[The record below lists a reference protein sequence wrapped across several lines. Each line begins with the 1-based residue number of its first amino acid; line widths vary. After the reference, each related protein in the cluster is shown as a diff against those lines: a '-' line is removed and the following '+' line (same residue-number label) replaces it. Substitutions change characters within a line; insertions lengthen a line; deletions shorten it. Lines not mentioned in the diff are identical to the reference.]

1 MEMEEASRKLLTINT
16 HKGLFQYNRLVFGV
30 AVAPAI
36 CRQQAMDQ
44 VLEGI
49 PQVQCIL
56 DDMIISGK
64 TEQDHL
70 NNLEM
75 VLSRLHKHELRANS
89 SKCEFF
95 QDKIEFCGHEI
106 TQDGLHKS
114 QKKIDAVVN
123 FVPSLV

>member
-49 PQVQCIL
+49 PQVQCI
-56 DDMIISGK
+56 S
-64 TEQDHL
+64 
-70 NNLEM
+70 
-75 VLSRLHKHELRANS
+75 SR
-89 SKCEFF
+89 
-95 QDKIEFCGHEI
+95 
-106 TQDGLHKS
+106 
-114 QKKIDAVVN
+114 
-123 FVPSLV
+123 